1 MMTPQLAMQ
10 TVEGAKE
17 ILELR
22 EVTIIGVLVLINFAL
37 STAVVYLYKKNEKV
51 YDNRLE
57 DQKEFT
63 KELLNITDK
72 TTNTVKQVNE
82 ILKITKGNV

>member
-1 MMTPQLAMQ
+1 MMIYQLAMQ
-10 TVEGAKE
+10 TVDGAKE

-37 STAVVYLYKKNEKV
+37 ASAVVYLYKKNEKMS
-51 YDNRLE
+51 DIRLA

-63 KELLNITDK
+63 KELLNITEK
-72 TTNTVKQVNE
+72 TTNTVRQVNE

>member
-1 MMTPQLAMQ
+1 MIYQLAMQ
-10 TVEGAKE
+10 TVDGAKE
-17 ILELR
+17 ILGLR

-37 STAVVYLYKKNEKV
+37 ATAVVYLYKQNEKMT
-51 YDNRLE
+51 YNRLE

-72 TTNTVKQVNE
+72 TTNTVRQVNE